1 MADEVSFSQRNAIK
15 LIIIGFLTFVAIG
28 SSVTLAAV
36 LIKQSQRHRISLEK
50 KNMWSTRLKECS
62 PILKV
67 AGPIISQI
75 IKVATSIILL

>member
-1 MADEVSFSQRNAIK
+1 MADEVSFSQRNAMK
-15 LIIIGFLTFVAIG
+15 LIIIGFLTIVAIG
-28 SSVTLAAV
+28 TSVTLAAV
-36 LIKQSQRHRISLEK
+36 LIKQSQRHRTSLEK

-67 AGPIISQI
+67 AGPIILQI